1 MIEIDKVAENLFD
14 KIRSRFD
21 SVNIG
26 DENAKATL
34 DPSLARFFN
43 FDYIR
48 DGNEFGNI
56 TISLVDDNNLKV
68 YFDKEIDKGMT
79 PEEKKVW
86 YAFLKNLRLFAKRN
100 LLTFDIRDI
109 AKSGL
114 NLRDL
119 KHANKNAEV
128 LNKDDIRVTESKQ
141 YGTSRSSYELYDN
154 VKIIARHS
162 KPIVDET
169 LPGARSRNIQ
179 AFYIENSLGE
189 RFRLPEG
196 TTFNGARAY
205 ARHVKNSGA
214 IHDDFGQHI
223 TKIIKEMS
231 SLKLFV
237 RNMRGRTFEDIET
250 SQMVES
256 AIDHYGKLHRDLFTI
271 RGQRG
276 YEQYKSLWQPEVIDE
291 DQFDIDELRE
301 RFVRRVFDDRLM
313 DALPVVRR
321 AYMQRKN
328 AVSDEFESWANGIIE
343 NIGNTIDDQNKKHAS
358 LKLDVEED
366 AEDDS
371 GNTDSPFANSLTA
384 ADSDGN
390 VIDGDAEDERLAQLF
405 QENGFEF
412 RFSDGVYYFESQ
424 EELERAKDI
433 IAAWDPNFEFPRMGV
448 YEYGYGVYGST
459 TVDKEPYGNKGVR
472 ESTDDLTMRLF
483 KKLAG
488 LRHV

>member
-1 MIEIDKVAENLFD
+1 MIEIDKVAESLFD

-21 SVNIG
+21 AVNIG

-34 DPSLARFFN
+34 DPASARFFN

-48 DGNEFGNI
+48 NGKEFGNI
-56 TISLVDDNNLKV
+56 TISLVDDRNLKV
-68 YFDKEIDKGMT
+68 YFDKELDRSMNS
-79 PEEKKVW
+79 EEKTAW
-86 YAFLKNLRLFAKRN
+86 YKFLKSIRLFAKRHF
-100 LLTFDIRDI
+100 LTFDVRDI

-114 NLRDL
+114 NIKDL
-119 KHANKNAEV
+119 KHANKNKDV
-128 LNKDDIRVTESKQ
+128 LDKEDIRVTESKQ

-169 LPGARSRNIQ
+169 SPGARSRNIH

-205 ARHVKNSGA
+205 ARHVKNNGV

-231 SLKLFV
+231 ALKLFV

-250 SQMVES
+250 AHMVES

-271 RGQRG
+271 RSQRG
-276 YEQYKSLWQPEVIDE
+276 YDQYKSLWQPEVVDE
-291 DQFDIDELRE
+291 DKFDIDELRE
-301 RFVRRVFDDRLM
+301 RFVRKVFDDRLM

-328 AVSDEFESWANGIIE
+328 AVSDEFESWANDIVE
-343 NIGNTIDDQNKKHAS
+343 NLEKNPINDENKNHAS
-358 LKLDVEED
+358 LHLDIEENNT
-366 AEDDS
+366 EDV
-371 GNTDSPFANSLTA
+371 NVKSPFANGLDS

-390 VIDGDAEDERLAQLF
+390 VMDGDAEDQRLEQLF
-405 QENGFEF
+405 QNNGFEF
-412 RFSDGVYYFESQ
+412 RFSNGVYYFESR

-433 IAAWDPNFEFPRMGV
+433 IAAWDPNFEFPRMGI
-448 YEYGYGVYGST
+448 YDYGYGAYGST
-459 TVDKEPYGNKGVR
+459 TADREIGGYSRGVM
-472 ESTDDLTMRLF
+472 EELETNFL
-483 KKLAG
+483 KQLAG
-488 LRHV
+488 ITK

>member
-1 MIEIDKVAENLFD
+1 
-14 KIRSRFD
+14 
-21 SVNIG
+21 
-26 DENAKATL
+26 
-34 DPSLARFFN
+34 
-43 FDYIR
+43 
-48 DGNEFGNI
+48 
-56 TISLVDDNNLKV
+56 
-68 YFDKEIDKGMT
+68 MT
-79 PEEKKVW
+79 PEEKQVW
-86 YAFLKNLRLFAKRN
+86 YTFLKNLRLFAKRN

-128 LNKDDIRVTESKQ
+128 LGKEDIRVTEGRQ

-169 LPGARSRNIQ
+169 KPGARSRNVH

-205 ARHVKNSGA
+205 ARHVKNGGA

-231 SLKLFV
+231 SLKLFA
-237 RNMRGRTFEDIET
+237 RNMRGRTFEDVET

-271 RGQRG
+271 RSQRG
-276 YEQYKSLWQPEVIDE
+276 YEQYRSLWQPEIVDE

-301 RFVRRVFDDRLM
+301 RFVRKVFDDRLM

-321 AYMQRKN
+321 VHMQRKN
-328 AVSDEFESWANGIIE
+328 AIADEFESWANGVIE
-343 NIGNTIDDQNKKHAS
+343 SIGNTIDIQNKKHAGQ
-358 LKLDVEED
+358 KLDMEED
-366 AEDDS
+366 DA

-390 VIDGDAEDERLAQLF
+390 VIDGDAEDERLVQLF
-405 QENGFEF
+405 QEHGFEF
-412 RFSDGVYYFESQ
+412 RFSDGVYYFESR

-433 IAAWDPNFEFPRMGV
+433 IAAWDPHFEFPRMGV
-448 YEYGYGVYGST
+448 YDYGYGSYGST
-459 TVDKEPYGNKGVR
+459 TADREIGSYSNGVM
-472 ESTDDLTMRLF
+472 EELETSFL
-483 KKLAG
+483 KQLAG
-488 LRHV
+488 ITK